1 MLSLRHVQL
10 RALVFTRQTAIKQVA
25 LASTAVD
32 TDGSQSQLSG
42 EPVTPQKKQSRPIRT
57 RRPRISLQHP
67 REWNRPLA
75 FGVLPAF
82 DEALKVI
89 KEDSIALK
97 DEVKALEG
105 AIAREKKTPQPDQ
118 HALLEL
124 ENKLRILEVQSE
136 INFPQVRWK
145 CANGMADMSKAVDR
159 HLLEQRWR
167 KEGALDLLMER
178 IHQMKVVPDVLPDI
192 HPSLDLRVNF
202 PKVKSNTGLQATI
215 SKAVYEH
222 VEPGVFLLPEQT
234 VEPPKIY
241 TTVFHP
247 EERLYTLL
255 MIDPDFP
262 DETNQTFQTYLHWLQ
277 PNIPLS
283 SVSPSPVPNLN
294 THTAYVPPHPQ
305 RGTTYHRY
313 TILLLPQH
321 CRLPIHM
328 VAKDKRAGFN
338 VRAFMEKHGLDKNT
352 GGGVHMWREVWSEGV
367 SVIYRDILKT
377 AEPKF
382 GRMPKAD
389 RYGDFRGKKRY
400 V

>member
-1 MLSLRHVQL
+1 M
-10 RALVFTRQTAIKQVA
+10 
-25 LASTAVD
+25 
-32 TDGSQSQLSG
+32 
-42 EPVTPQKKQSRPIRT
+42 TPQKKQSRAIRT

-97 DEVKALEG
+97 HEVKALEE
-105 AIAREKKTPQPDQ
+105 AIAREKETSQPDQ
-118 HALLEL
+118 HVLLEL

-202 PKVKSNTGLQATI
+202 PKVKSNTGLQATT

-283 SVSPSPVPNLN
+283 SVSPSPLPNLN
-294 THTAYVPPHPQ
+294 THTAYIPPHPQ

-321 CRLPIHM
+321 SRLPIHM
-328 VAKDKRAGFN
+328 VAKDKRAGFD

-352 GGGVHMWREVWSEGV
+352 GGVHMWREVWSEGV
-367 SVIYRDILKT
+367 PVIYRDILKT

>member
-1 MLSLRHVQL
+1 MLALRRL
-10 RALVFTRQTAIKQVA
+10 PPRAFGFARQSATVQVA
-25 LASTAVD
+25 FVSTAAD
-32 TDGSQSQLSG
+32 TDSSQSQSS
-42 EPVTPQKKQSRPIRT
+42 EVPVTPQKKQSRTIRT

-89 KEDSIALK
+89 KEDSMTLK
-97 DEVKALEG
+97 EDVKSLEE
-105 AIAREKKTPQPDQ
+105 AIARAKEISQPDQ
-118 HALLEL
+118 YALQALE
-124 ENKLRILEVQSE
+124 EKLRILEVQSE

-159 HLLEQRWR
+159 HLVEQRWR

-178 IHQMKVVPDVLPDI
+178 IHQMQVVPDVLPDI
-192 HPSLDLRVNF
+192 HPSLDLRVTF
-202 PKVKSNTGLQATI
+202 PKVKSNTGLQVTV
-215 SKAVYEH
+215 SKVVYEN

-234 VEPPKIY
+234 VEPPKIF

-262 DETNQTFQTYLHWLQ
+262 DETNQTFQTYLHWLH
-277 PNIPLS
+277 L
-283 SVSPSPVPNLN
+283 SPSPVPNLN
-294 THTAYVPPHPQ
+294 THTAYIPPHPQ

-313 TILLLPQH
+313 TILLLPQQS
-321 CRLPIHM
+321 RLSIPM
-328 VAKDKRAGFN
+328 VAKDKRAGFD
-338 VRAFMEKHGLDKNT
+338 VRAFMEQHGLDRNV
-352 GGGVHMWREVWSEGV
+352 GGGAHMWREVWSEGV
-367 SVIYRDILKT
+367 PAVYKDILKT
-377 AEPKF
+377 VEPKF

>member
-1 MLSLRHVQL
+1 MLTLRRLQPLSLGF
-10 RALVFTRQTAIKQVA
+10 ARQGATVQVA
-25 LASTAVD
+25 LSSTTVD
-32 TDGSQSQLSG
+32 EDSSQSQSSEVLIS
-42 EPVTPQKKQSRPIRT
+42 KSQSRPIRT

-97 DEVKALEG
+97 EEANALQG
-105 AIAREKKTPQPDQ
+105 TIAHAREAPQPDLD
-118 HALLEL
+118 ALQALE
-124 ENKLRILEVQSE
+124 EKLRILEVQSE

-145 CANGMADMSKAVDR
+145 CANGMADMSRAVDR
-159 HLLEQRWR
+159 HLVEQRWR

-178 IHQMKVVPDVLPDI
+178 IHQMKVVPDVLPDV
-192 HPSLDLRVNF
+192 HPSLDLRVTF
-202 PKVKSNTGLQATI
+202 PKVTSKTGSQVAVL
-215 SKAVYEH
+215 KAIYEH

-234 VEPPKIY
+234 IEPPKLF

-262 DETNQTFQTYLHWLQ
+262 DEVNQTFQTYLHWLQ

-283 SVSPSPVPNLN
+283 SLSSSPVPNLN
-294 THTAYVPPHPQ
+294 THTTYIPPHPQ

-313 TILLLPQH
+313 TILLLPQQS
-321 CRLPIHM
+321 RISIPM
-328 VAKDKRAGFN
+328 VAKDKRTGFA
-338 VRAFMEKHGLDKNT
+338 VRAFMEQYGLDGSA
-352 GGGVHMWREVWSEGV
+352 GGGAHMWREVWSEGV
-367 SVIYRDILKT
+367 PAVYKDVLKT

-389 RYGDFRGKKRY
+389 RYGEFRGKKRY

>member
-1 MLSLRHVQL
+1 MLALRHVQP
-10 RALVFTRQTAIKQVA
+10 RALGFARRSATKQVA

-32 TDGSQSQLSG
+32 TDGSQSQSPG
-42 EPVTPQKKQSRPIRT
+42 EPVSPQKQSRAIRT

-89 KEDSIALK
+89 REDSIALK

-105 AIAREKKTPQPDQ
+105 AIAREKETPQPDQ
-118 HALLEL
+118 HALLVL

-202 PKVKSNTGLQATI
+202 PKVKSNTRTQATV

-294 THTAYVPPHPQ
+294 THTAYIPPHPQ

-321 CRLPIHM
+321 SRLSIHM
-328 VAKDKRAGFN
+328 IAKDKRAGFDI
-338 VRAFMEKHGLDKNT
+338 RAFMEKYGLDRN
-352 GGGVHMWREVWSEGV
+352 RIWSEGV
-367 SVIYRDILKT
+367 PAVYKDILKI

-389 RYGDFRGKKRY
+389 RYGDFRGKRRY

>member
-1 MLSLRHVQL
+1 MLALRHVQP
-10 RALVFTRQTAIKQVA
+10 RALGLARRSTTKQVA

-32 TDGSQSQLSG
+32 TDGSQSQSSG
-42 EPVTPQKKQSRPIRT
+42 EPVTPQKKQSRAIRT

-89 KEDSIALK
+89 KEDSIVLK

-105 AIAREKKTPQPDQ
+105 AIAREKETPQPDQ
-118 HALLEL
+118 HALLVL

-178 IHQMKVVPDVLPDI
+178 IHQMKVVPDVLPHI

-202 PKVKSNTGLQATI
+202 PKVKSNTGLQAAV

-262 DETNQTFQTYLHWLQ
+262 DETNQTFQTYLHWLH
-277 PNIPLS
+277 
-283 SVSPSPVPNLN
+283 VSPSPVPNLN
-294 THTAYVPPHPQ
+294 THTAYIPPHPQ

-321 CRLPIHM
+321 SRLSIHM
-328 VAKDKRAGFN
+328 IAKDKRAGFD
-338 VRAFMEKHGLDKNT
+338 VRAFMEKYGLDRNV
-352 GGGVHMWREVWSEGV
+352 GGGAHMWREVWSEGV
-367 SVIYRDILKT
+367 PAVYKDILKT

-389 RYGDFRGKKRY
+389 RYGDFRGKRRY

>member
-1 MLSLRHVQL
+1 MLVLRRLQP
-10 RALVFTRQTAIKQVA
+10 RALGFARQSATIQVA
-25 LASTAVD
+25 LASTAAD
-32 TDGSQSQLSG
+32 TDGSQSQSSE
-42 EPVTPQKKQSRPIRT
+42 EPMTPQKRQSRAIRT

-105 AIAREKKTPQPDQ
+105 AIAREKETPQPDR
-118 HALLEL
+118 HALRVLED
-124 ENKLRILEVQSE
+124 KLRILEVQSE

-159 HLLEQRWR
+159 HLVEQRWR

-192 HPSLDLRVNF
+192 HPSMDLRVNF
-202 PKVKSNTGLQATI
+202 PKVKSNTGLQVTV
-215 SKAVYEH
+215 SKVVHEH
-222 VEPGVFLLPEQT
+222 VEPGVFLLPDQT

-255 MIDPDFP
+255 MVDPDFP
-262 DETNQTFQTYLHWLQ
+262 DEANQTFQMYLHWLQ

-294 THTAYVPPHPQ
+294 THTAYIPPHPQ

-321 CRLPIHM
+321 SRLSIPM
-328 VAKDKRAGFN
+328 VAKDKRAGFD
-338 VRAFMEKHGLDKNT
+338 VRVFMEQHGLDRNA
-352 GGGVHMWREVWSEGV
+352 GGGAHMWREVWSEGV
-367 SVIYRDILKT
+367 PAVYKDILKT

-382 GRMPKAD
+382 GRMPKVD